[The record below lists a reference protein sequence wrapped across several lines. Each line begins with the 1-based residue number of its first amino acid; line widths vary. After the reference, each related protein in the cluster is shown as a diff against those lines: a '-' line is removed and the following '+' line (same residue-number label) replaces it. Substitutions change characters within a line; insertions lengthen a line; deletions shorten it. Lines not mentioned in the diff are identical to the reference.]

1 MKKSKVIIALSAFL
15 VSLNFFGQQDPQY
28 TQYMYNMHIINPAY
42 AGSKETLSIGVLGRI
57 QWVNIEG
64 APKTYTLSAHAPFGK
79 NVGLGISVIADKIG
93 PVKEQNI
100 YADFSYTL
108 KTSEEGNLAFGLKG
122 GFTLHNLDAL
132 SLTTIDPETQSNL
145 DLQNKTLPNIGA
157 GVFYYTHKFYAG
169 LSLPNILETKHFE
182 NKNGIIEASE
192 NAHYFLTG
200 GYVFDLSE
208 NLKFKPSTMVKATS
222 GTPLSVDL
230 SANFLL
236 NDKLEL
242 GASYRLGDAISAL
255 INFSVTKDFRVGY
268 AYDYTTSNLGNFNSG
283 SHEVFLLWDL
293 DFSRDNVVSPR
304 FF

>member
-1 MKKSKVIIALSAFL
+1 MKKSSLLIVLGALFL
-15 VSLNFFGQQDPQY
+15 SLNSYGQQDPQY
-28 TQYMYNMHIINPAY
+28 TQYMYNMNIVNPAY
-42 AGSKETLSIGVLGRI
+42 AGSKETLSIGVLGRV

-79 NVGLGISVIADKIG
+79 NVGLGLSVIADNIG

-108 KTSEEGNLAFGLKG
+108 KTSEEAKLAFGLKA

-132 SLTTIDPETQSNL
+132 SLTTINPETQSNL

-157 GVFYYTHKFYAG
+157 GVFYYTDRFYAG

-182 NKNGIIEASE
+182 NKNGITEASE
-192 NAHYFLTG
+192 NAHYFLTS

-208 NLKFKPSTMVKATS
+208 NLKFKPSTMVKAS
-222 GTPLSVDL
+222 PGSPLSVDL

-242 GASYRLGDAISAL
+242 GASYRLDDAISGL
-255 INFSVTKDFRVGY
+255 ISFSVTKDFRIGY
-268 AYDYTTSNLGNFNSG
+268 AYDYTTSNLGDFNAG